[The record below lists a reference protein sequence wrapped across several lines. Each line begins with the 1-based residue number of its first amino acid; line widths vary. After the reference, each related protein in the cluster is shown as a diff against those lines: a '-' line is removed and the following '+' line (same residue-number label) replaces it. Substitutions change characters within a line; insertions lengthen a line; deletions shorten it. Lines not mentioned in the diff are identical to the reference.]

1 MESNEL
7 IPVQLFC
14 VTHKIELS
22 FIDALQQYGLVEIT
36 TVEAQPYFKESQ
48 LSELEKLV
56 RLHYDL
62 DINFEG
68 MEAIGHLLDK
78 LKIIQLR
85 NIELQNRLKL
95 YENKKRDLQ

>member
-1 MESNEL
+1 MESNDL

-36 TVEAQPYFKESQ
+36 TVEAQTYFTESQ
-48 LSELEKLV
+48 LREVEKLV

-68 MEAIGHLLDK
+68 MEAIGHLLEK
-78 LKIIQLR
+78 LKTIQAR
-85 NIELQNRLKL
+85 NTELQNRLNL
-95 YENKKRDLQ
+95 YENKKGK